1 MQAGLTILH
10 AWICCGYGADEGIRT
25 GVQIFERGESRV
37 AIATERTS
45 DLFIDGSLVPGGA
58 GRFATVN
65 PATEEVLGT
74 AADADAEDTN
84 RALDAARRAFD
95 TTDWSTN
102 TELRVRCIRQLRDV
116 MREHIE
122 ELRGITIAEVGAPSM
137 LTAAAQLEGP
147 VDDLLFAASTAET
160 YQWRTDLGESKPMGI
175 PTRRTLVRE
184 AVGVVAAIT
193 PWNFPHQINLA
204 KIGPA
209 LAAGNTVVLKPA
221 PDTPWCA
228 AILGELAQ
236 YTDIP
241 PGVLNIVTSSDH
253 AVGAMLSRDPRVD
266 MVSFTGSTATGRA
279 VMAAGADTIKKVFLE
294 LGGKSA
300 FVVLDDAD
308 LTGACSMAAF
318 TASMHA
324 GQGCAITTRLV
335 VPRARYDDAVQ
346 AAAATMSGI
355 RPGDPTNPGTIC
367 GPVISER
374 QRDRVQSY
382 LDLAIAEGGRFA
394 CGGGRPADRD
404 RGFFIEPT
412 VVAGLDNTARVA
424 REEIF
429 GPVLT
434 VIAHDGDDDA
444 VRIANDSPYGLSGT
458 VFSADPDRAQGI
470 ASRLRV
476 GTVNVNGGVW
486 YCADTPFG
494 GYKQSGVGREMGVA
508 GFEEYLEL
516 KSIATA
522 V

>member
-1 MQAGLTILH
+1 MAIT
-10 AWICCGYGADEGIRT
+10 A
-25 GVQIFERGESRV
+25 ERN
-37 AIATERTS
+37 S
-45 DLFIDGSLVPGGA
+45 DLFIDGELVAGAA
-58 GRFATVN
+58 GRFPTVN

-74 AADADAEDTN
+74 AADADAGDMS
-84 RALDAARRAFD
+84 RAIGAARRAFD
-95 TTDWSTN
+95 DTGWSTD
-102 TELRVRCIRQLRDV
+102 TELRVRCVRQLREA

-122 ELRGITIAEVGAPSM
+122 ELREITMAEVGAPRM

-147 VDDLLFAASTAET
+147 VTDLGFAADTAES
-160 YQWRTDLGESKPMGI
+160 YRWRTDLGEAAPMGI

-184 AVGVVAAIT
+184 PVGVVAAIT

-228 AILGELAQ
+228 AVLGELAAEH
-236 YTDIP
+236 TDIP

-253 AVGAMLSRDPRVD
+253 AVGALLATDPRVD

-279 VMAAGADTIKKVFLE
+279 VMAAGAETIKKVFLE

-300 FVVLDDAD
+300 FLVLDDAD
-308 LTGACSMAAF
+308 LAAASAMAGF
-318 TASMHA
+318 TAAMHA

-335 VPRARYDDAVQ
+335 VPRQHYDAAVE

-355 RPGDPTNPGTIC
+355 RPGDPTSPGTIC

-382 LDLAIAEGGRFA
+382 LDLAIVEGGRFA

-458 VFSADPDRAQGI
+458 VFSADPDRAQ
-470 ASRLRV
+470 AVAARLRV

-486 YCADTPFG
+486 YSADMPFG
-494 GYKQSGVGREMGVA
+494 GYKQSGVGREMGIA

-516 KSIATA
+516 KAIATA